1 MWVQTVQGM
10 FVTQDVYRGS
20 MYLTILPLQCSNVN
34 TIFTKLLIINNIQKN
49 FAPASATIQ
58 QFTMCTAG
66 NVSGILF
73 NISISRIQS
82 FPANSN

>member
-49 FAPASATIQ
+49 FVPASATIQ
-58 QFTMCTAG
+58 QSTMYTAG

>member
-49 FAPASATIQ
+49 FAPASANN
-58 QFTMCTAG
+58 TAIYNVYCWQCFG
-66 NVSGILF
+66 NLI
-73 NISISRIQS
+73 
-82 FPANSN
+82 